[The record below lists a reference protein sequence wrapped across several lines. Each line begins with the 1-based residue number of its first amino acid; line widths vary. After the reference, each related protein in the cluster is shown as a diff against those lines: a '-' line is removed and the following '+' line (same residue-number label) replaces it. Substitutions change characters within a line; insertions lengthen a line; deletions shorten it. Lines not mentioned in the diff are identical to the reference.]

1 MKASQADVNFCSIS
15 KITLNVM
22 SFIEMVLMHINIK
35 KKRKTIEIKQIT
47 YLPDNNNYY
56 Y

>member
-35 KKRKTIEIKQIT
+35 KKNEKQ
-47 YLPDNNNYY
+47 
-56 Y
+56 

>member
-22 SFIEMVLMHINIK
+22 SVIEMVLMHINI

-47 YLPDNNNYY
+47 YLPDNNNNYY
-56 Y
+56 